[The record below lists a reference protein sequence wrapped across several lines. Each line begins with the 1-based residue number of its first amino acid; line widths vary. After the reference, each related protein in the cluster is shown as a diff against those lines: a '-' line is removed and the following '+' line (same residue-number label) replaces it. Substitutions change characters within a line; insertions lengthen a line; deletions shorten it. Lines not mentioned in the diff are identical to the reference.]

1 MGLPKRRVSKS
12 RRDKRRTGKSLTAS
26 VHFHLPGL
34 RGARSSPPR
43 LSQLRL
49 LQGAQ
54 SDQDRRRIRKDG
66 MTPHDTRKNRP
77 LAGLDLES
85 RQMVL
90 DTVAQLKKRLL
101 TKERILEF
109 DRKEIFPEDVIREML
124 GPEIGLQLLMI
135 PEAYGGLGGGARDS
149 CAVTRE
155 MAKICLGITTAFFA
169 IQLGADPIM
178 VGATEEQKQKWLGKI
193 AAGDAL
199 VAYAVTEPDAG
210 SNVAALKTKAD
221 PVTDASGRIT
231 GYRINGNKQF
241 ISTGGYA
248 DFITVLADAPEGP
261 TFFIMEKDTAGFQ
274 RGKGEE
280 KHGIRASNTSPL
292 TFTDAFVPVENL
304 VGGVPGQGL
313 KQANEVFGYTRLMVA
328 AMGLGAGEAAL
339 EIAVPYAK
347 ERIQFKTPLS
357 EKQGYTHK
365 LIVPNVVRLAAA
377 AAYIDEVA
385 ERLDAGEKDLEVEG
399 SIAKWFATEAG
410 NRAAEDGI
418 QALGGYG
425 YINEYGV
432 EKIKRDVRITTIYE
446 GTSEIQQ
453 NIISTFRWKKS
464 RKTKGEF
471 YGAMAAEMDQ
481 LEKARPGCG
490 GRFYALAARA
500 LNHLIGVA
508 DTRRLTRQQILM
520 FDLADLMA
528 HVEVGVAVAR
538 RADALAA
545 AGDPQAER
553 AALVARIFAREVCEL
568 LGTQQPANSHRHR
581 RDRSRRRGRL
591 SGRDPLRRICRELPQ
606 PDQGHGPAGRHRFR
620 TMTPG
625 SATQGDRHAL

>member
-1 MGLPKRRVSKS
+1 MASPGVVPKRL
-12 RRDKRRTGKSLTAS
+12 LT
-26 VHFHLPGL
+26 
-34 RGARSSPPR
+34 
-43 LSQLRL
+43 
-49 LQGAQ
+49 
-54 SDQDRRRIRKDG
+54 
-66 MTPHDTRKNRP
+66 
-77 LAGLDLES
+77 GLDPES

-90 DTVAQLKKRLL
+90 ETVTQLKRKLL
-101 TKERILEF
+101 TKEKILEL
-109 DRKEIFPEDVIREML
+109 DRQEVFPEELVREML

-155 MAKICLGITTAFFA
+155 MAKICLGVTTAFFA
-169 IQLGADPIM
+169 IQLGADPIL
-178 VGATEEQKQKWLGKI
+178 VGATEEQKQKWLGRI
-193 AAGDAL
+193 AAGKAL

-210 SNVAALKTKAD
+210 SNVAALKTKAE
-221 PVTDASGRIT
+221 PVTDASGRIS
-231 GYRINGNKQF
+231 GYRINGSKQF

-248 DFITVLADAPEGP
+248 DFITVLADTPEGP
-261 TFFIMEKDTAGFQ
+261 TFFVMEKDTPGYQ

-292 TFTDAFVPVENL
+292 TFTDAFVPLENL
-304 VGGVPGQGL
+304 IGTVPGQGL
-313 KQANEVFGYTRLMVA
+313 KQANAVFGYTRLMVA
-328 AMGLGAGEAAL
+328 SMGLGAGEAAL
-339 EIAVPYAK
+339 EIAIPYAK

-365 LIVPNVVRLAAA
+365 LIVPNVVRLEAA

-410 NRAAEDGI
+410 NHAAEDCI

-425 YINEYGV
+425 YITDYGV

-471 YGAMAAEMDQ
+471 YGAMATEMEQ
-481 LEKARPGCG
+481 LEKNRPGCG
-490 GRFYALAARA
+490 GRYYALAAGA
-500 LNHLIGVA
+500 LNHLVVMA
-508 DTRRLTRQQILM
+508 DTHRFTRQQIVM

-538 RADALAA
+538 RAAALAA

-568 LGTQQPANSHRHR
+568 FERCSLRILTGTGDIDPGLVADCLSKIRFSEFAESCRNVIKDM
-581 RDRSRRRGRL
+581 DRLADIVFGR
-591 SGRDPLRRICRELPQ
+591 
-606 PDQGHGPAGRHRFR
+606 
-620 TMTPG
+620 
-625 SATQGDRHAL
+625 